1 MKISNDT
8 LAVLKNFASI
18 NTNIVVRE
26 GSVLATVSEG
36 KNILTLATVAESFP
50 REFAV
55 YDLNNLLA
63 LLSIWD
69 DHDIEFE
76 EASMFLRKDGQE
88 FEYGYADPSVVTSAP
103 YKSLEIDPFFTF
115 TLTAADV
122 SMVQKASS
130 ILSAPTMS
138 VVSKDGKITLSV
150 SDPSNPRANAYRK
163 ELSTSSDVGDFDAR
177 LKVENLKVIPDSYE
191 VSIGRKKAM
200 HLKNTSK
207 QLEYWLALEPASV
220 V

>member
-8 LAVLKNFASI
+8 LALLKNFASI
-18 NTNIVVRE
+18 NTNILVRQ
-26 GSVLATVSEG
+26 GSVLSTVSEG
-36 KNILTLATVAESFP
+36 KNILARATVSESFS

-63 LLSIWD
+63 LLSLWEEHEID
-69 DHDIEFE
+69 FE

-88 FEYGYADPSVVTSAP
+88 FEYGYADPSVVTAAP
-103 YKSLEIDPFFTF
+103 DKTLEIDPFFTF
-115 TLTAADV
+115 TLTAADI
-122 SMVQKASS
+122 SMVQKAAS

-138 VVSKDGKITLSV
+138 IVSKGGKVTLTV

-163 ELSTSSDVGDFDAR
+163 ELTTTDVGDFDCR
-177 LKVENLKVIPDSYE
+177 LKVENLKVIGDDYT
-191 VSIGRKKAM
+191 VALGRKKAM
-200 HLKNTSK
+200 HFKHSSK
-207 QLEYWLALEPASV
+207 DLEYWLAMEPSSV